1 MLRLIFFN
9 LLLFGC
15 FFYAWWRGGGP
26 EKAAATI
33 ILVGSL
39 ATPLL
44 TPELSVRFSSVEMGI
59 VFVDLLALIALL
71 IVALFAERYWPLWV
85 VALHIVG
92 MAAHGVRMV
101 DPTIMRWAYGFAIA
115 FWSYP
120 MLLLIILG
128 TWRHQ
133 QRLARLGADRSWSS
147 FSRRSAAKRRNGAN
161 G

>member
-1 MLRLIFFN
+1 VLRLIFFN

-15 FFYAWWRGGGP
+15 FFYAWLRGGGP

-44 TPELSVRFSSVEMGI
+44 TPGLAVRFSSVETGI
-59 VFVDLLALIALL
+59 LLVDIVALLALLL
-71 IVALFAERYWPLWV
+71 VALFAERYWPLWV

-120 MLLLIILG
+120 MLLLIIVG

-133 QRLARLGADRSWSS
+133 QRLARSGADKSWSS
-147 FSRRSAAKRRNGAN
+147 FSGPSEAKPKPGAT

>member
-1 MLRLIFFN
+1 VLRLIFFN

-15 FFYAWWRGGGP
+15 FFYAWLRGGGP

-44 TPELSVRFSSVEMGI
+44 TPGLSVRFSSVETGI
-59 VFVDLLALIALL
+59 LLVDASALLALLL
-71 IVALFAERYWPLWV
+71 VALFAERYWPLWV

-120 MLLLIILG
+120 MLLLIIVG

-133 QRLARLGADRSWSS
+133 QRLARFGADKSWSS
-147 FSRRSAAKRRNGAN
+147 FFGRSAAKRKTGAT

>member
-1 MLRLIFFN
+1 VLRLVVFN

-15 FFYAWWRGGGP
+15 LFYAWLRGGGP

-33 ILVGSL
+33 LAVGSL
-39 ATPLL
+39 VTPVFG
-44 TPELSVRFSSVEMGI
+44 SDFAVRFSSVEVGVLVVDI
-59 VFVDLLALIALL
+59 VVLAGLLL
-71 IVALFAERYWPLWV
+71 VALCAERLWPLWV

-120 MLLLIILG
+120 MLLLVIVG

-133 QRLARLGADRSWSS
+133 QRLARFGADKSWSS
-147 FSRRSAAKRRNGAN
+147 FFGRSAAKRKTGAT

>member
-1 MLRLIFFN
+1 MLRLIVFN

-15 FFYAWWRGGGP
+15 FVYALLRGGGP

-33 ILVGSL
+33 LTVGSL
-39 ATPLL
+39 ITPIFGSDF
-44 TPELSVRFSSVEMGI
+44 SVRFSSVEVG
-59 VFVDLLALIALL
+59 VVGVDTVVLAALL
-71 IVALFAERYWPLWV
+71 LVALYAERYWPLWV

-101 DPTIMRWAYGFAIA
+101 DPAIMRWAYGFAIA

-120 MLLLIILG
+120 MLLLIIFG

-133 QRLARLGADRSWSS
+133 QRLARFGADKSWSS
-147 FSRRSAAKRRNGAN
+147 FSARSAARRKNGAR